1 MQKKLLTIILITFL
15 PLVSFALTTKQ
26 LAVSINL
33 AGKQR
38 MLSQKMTK
46 EALLVKAGINKKENL
61 KKLKSSRDLFDKTL
75 KGLQHGD
82 KSLKLKKCKNPA
94 VQDQLKTVQKIW
106 EPFDKEIQK
115 VLSGKAND
123 NTYKKLQSQN
133 MTLLKEMNKGVIL
146 YVKQSKKGTSTRA
159 QAVNLCGKERMLTQ
173 KIAKDL
179 MFIANNIDVKENSQD
194 LEKTQ
199 KLFEKI
205 LIGLQKG
212 DKSLGLEGTKLPK
225 IQKQLKIGEKL
236 FKEVQP
242 TFKKS
247 IKDKKTAQKTIAK
260 LDTLLVEM
268 NKAVTLFEKS
278 IKKEKQALQLSSIVG
293 NYMKKKNIQN
303 HIINLSGKQRM
314 LTQKMTKLALLVS
327 LGIEKEKNK
336 EKLSKST
343 KQYDTTLEALLL
355 TLGENKDKHR
365 AKLIKASKLYDK
377 TLNGFLNGDQTLGLP
392 ATKNKKIIALIKKI
406 QKEWK
411 VFEKNIQ
418 KISANEKKDTKALGF
433 VISKNENLLKMSHQ
447 LVQDFKNSQEKQTF
461 LEKARLNIVDV
472 AGRQRMLTQKM
483 TKEKL
488 LILLKIQSDKNRKKL
503 QKTIQ
508 LFDDSL
514 KALRF
519 GNKDLYIVKPSNK
532 KIKKQLEKVATLWE
546 ELKPL
551 YLKKKLSQK
560 ELAKLVKENPIL
572 LAKMHKAVTLSAE
585 AIDY

>member
-1 MQKKLLTIILITFL
+1 MQKKLFTIILITFL
-15 PLVSFALTTKQ
+15 PLISFALTTKQ

-46 EALLVKAGINKKENL
+46 EALLVKAGIDKKENL

-82 KSLKLKKCKNPA
+82 KSLKLKKCKNSA

-106 EPFDKEIQK
+106 KTFDKQIQK
-115 VLSGKAND
+115 VLNNKAD
-123 NTYKKLQSQN
+123 KSTYKKLQSLN
-133 MTLLKEMNKGVIL
+133 ITLLKEMNKAVTL

-179 MFIANNIDVKENSQD
+179 MFIANNIDVKNNSKD
-194 LEKTQ
+194 LKKTA

-205 LIGLQKG
+205 LKGLQHG
-212 DKSLGLEGTKLPK
+212 DSSLGLEGTKLPK
-225 IQKQLKIGEKL
+225 IQKQLKVGEKL
-236 FKEVQP
+236 FKEIKP

-247 IKDKKTAQKTIAK
+247 IKNKKTAQKTITK

-278 IKKEKQALQLSSIVG
+278 IKKEKQALKLSSIVG
-293 NYMKKKNIQN
+293 SYMKQKNIQN

-327 LGIEKEKNK
+327 LGIDKKNNK
-336 EKLSKST
+336 AKLQKST

-355 TLGENKDKHR
+355 TLGEDKDKHR

-411 VFEKNIQ
+411 EFDKNIQ
-418 KISANEKKDTKALGF
+418 KISDSEKKDSEALNF
-433 VISKNENLLKMSHQ
+433 VISNNENLLKMSNQ
-447 LVQDFKNSQEKQTF
+447 LVQDFKNSQSKQTF

-488 LILLKIQSDKNRKKL
+488 LILLKIDSDKNSKKL
-503 QKTIQ
+503 KKTIK

-519 GNKDLYIVKPSNK
+519 GDKNLNIVKPSNK
-532 KIKKQLEKVATLWE
+532 KIKKQLEKVAKLWE

-551 YLKKKLSQK
+551 YLKNNLSKK

>member
-1 MQKKLLTIILITFL
+1 MQKKLFTIILITFL
-15 PLVSFALTTKQ
+15 PLISFALTTKQ

-46 EALLVKAGINKKENL
+46 EALLVKAGIDKKENL

-82 KSLKLKKCKNPA
+82 KSLKLKKCKNSA

-106 EPFDKEIQK
+106 KTFDKQIQK
-115 VLSGKAND
+115 VLNNKAD
-123 NTYKKLQSQN
+123 KSTYKKLQSQN
-133 MTLLKEMNKGVIL
+133 MTLLKEMNKAVTL

-179 MFIANNIDVKENSQD
+179 MFIANNIDVKNNSKD
-194 LEKTQ
+194 LKKTA

-205 LIGLQKG
+205 LKGLQHG
-212 DKSLGLEGTKLPK
+212 DSSLGLEGTKLPK
-225 IQKQLKIGEKL
+225 IQKQLKVGEKL
-236 FKEVQP
+236 FKEIKP

-247 IKDKKTAQKTIAK
+247 IKNKKTAQKTITK

-278 IKKEKQALQLSSIVG
+278 IKKEKQALKLSSIVG

-327 LGIEKEKNK
+327 LGIDKKNNK
-336 EKLSKST
+336 AKLQKST

-355 TLGENKDKHR
+355 TLGEDKDKHR

-411 VFEKNIQ
+411 EFDKNIQ
-418 KISANEKKDTKALGF
+418 KISDSEKKDTKALGF

-447 LVQDFKNSQEKQTF
+447 LVQDFKNSQSKQTF

-488 LILLKIQSDKNRKKL
+488 LILLKIDSDKNSKKL
-503 QKTIQ
+503 KKTIK

-519 GNKDLYIVKPSNK
+519 GNKDMFIVKPSNK
-532 KIKKQLEKVATLWE
+532 KIKKQLEKVAKLWD

-551 YLKKKLSQK
+551 YLKKRLNQK